1 MKKEFIAKVIREGI
15 VDTEKYRY
23 TAHLVNGPEEQYTE
37 IRRLPLA
44 DLDTTA
50 ALEPWEVV
58 WTDRTDD

>member
-1 MKKEFIAKVIREGI
+1 MKKEFIAKVIRDGI

-23 TAHLVNGPEEQYTE
+23 TAHLVNGADEQYTE
-37 IRRLPLA
+37 IRRLPIA

-50 ALEPWEVV
+50 ALDPWEVV

>member
-15 VDTEKYRY
+15 VDTKTYRY
-23 TAHLVNGPEEQYTE
+23 TAHLVNGADEQYTE

-50 ALEPWEVV
+50 ALDPWEVV
-58 WTDRTDD
+58 WTGRTDD

>member
-1 MKKEFIAKVIREGI
+1 MKKEFIQKIIREGI

-23 TAHLVNGPEEQYTE
+23 TSHLVNGSEEQYTE
-37 IRRLPLA
+37 IRCLPIA

-58 WTDRTDD
+58 WTDRTNG